1 MSSIAKKIQ
10 EQQYEDQKQH
20 QQQAHQTVVIRKAK
34 ISIGEVFLL
43 CALAIMVAYMGV
55 KIVSNQAA
63 IYETNKEIQLVESKI
78 AEQGKVNDDL
88 KVQVA
93 ELSTYERIW
102 EKAAALGFK
111 LNKNNVKGVQ

>member
-1 MSSIAKKIQ
+1 MSAIAKKTE
-10 EQQYEDQKQH
+10 EQQYEGL
-20 QQQAHQTVVIRKAK
+20 QQQSHQTVVVRKTK

-43 CALAIMVAYMGV
+43 CALALMVTFAGV

-63 IYETNKEIQLVESKI
+63 VYKTNKEIQQVEASI
-78 AEQGKVNDDL
+78 EEQGKLNDDL

-102 EKAAALGFK
+102 KKAAALGLK
-111 LNKNNVKGVQ
+111 LNENNVKVVQD